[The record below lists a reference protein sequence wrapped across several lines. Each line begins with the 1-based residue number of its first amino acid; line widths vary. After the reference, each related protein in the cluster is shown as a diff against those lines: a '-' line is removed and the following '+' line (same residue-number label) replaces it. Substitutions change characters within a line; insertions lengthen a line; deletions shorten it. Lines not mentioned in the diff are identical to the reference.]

1 MCSFPALIL
10 NIAPRRRSV
19 LFRSVLPV
27 HPKIAFPMKKY
38 LLALSI
44 LALGTLPAG
53 AQSGTNNG
61 GLGGVLDALNGI
73 LGTPADTSTRNGSGT
88 NTNTNTGNTNG
99 GNYGGYGNGNTNSG
113 TNNSGNT
120 IGGVLGS
127 IFGNTGG
134 SRNGGLSSLSSTE
147 IARGL
152 REALTVGA
160 RNAANQLSA
169 TNGFFGNAILKILL
183 PPEAQKVE
191 STLRSLGFSSLVDK
205 TILSMNRAAE
215 DAAGKAVPIFV
226 NAITSITIQ
235 DGLSI
240 LQGGKGA
247 ATAYLKSKTTLAL
260 ANAFRP
266 VITSSLGKTGATS
279 LWSNVFNTYNRLP
292 VTRTKVNPDL
302 AGYVTE
308 RALSGLFLRIS
319 DEENKIRTDPAARV
333 TSILQ
338 EVFGAAAG
346 GR

>member
-1 MCSFPALIL
+1 
-10 NIAPRRRSV
+10 
-19 LFRSVLPV
+19 
-27 HPKIAFPMKKY
+27 MKKY
-38 LLALSI
+38 LLALSF
-44 LALGTLPAG
+44 LSLCALPAL
-53 AQSGTNNG
+53 AQGTGNSNKG

-73 LGTPADTSTRNGSGT
+73 LGTPTDTSNRNGNNTGSTTGT
-88 NTNTNTGNTNG
+88 NNG
-99 GNYGGYGNGNTNSG
+99 GYGGYGNGNSNTSNSG
-113 TNNSGNT
+113 TTNSNAGS
-120 IGGVLGS
+120 VLGS
-127 IFGNTGG
+127 IFGNAGG
-134 SRNGGLSSLSSTE
+134 GRTGGLSSLSSTQ

-160 RNAANQLSA
+160 RNASNQLSA
-169 TNGFFGNAILKILL
+169 TNGFFGNAIIKILL

-191 STLRSLGFSSLVDK
+191 STLRALGLSSLVDK

-235 DGLSI
+235 DGLAI

-247 ATAYLKSKTTLAL
+247 ATTYLKSKTTLAL
-260 ANAFRP
+260 TNAFRP
-266 VITSSLGKTGATS
+266 VINSSLGKTGATS
-279 LWSNVFNTYNRLP
+279 LWGDVFNTYNRLP

-319 DEENKIRTDPAARV
+319 DEENKIRTDPAARI

-338 EVFGAAAG
+338 DVFGAAAG